1 MAEFCPECWNALNG
15 TKEQADNWLLS
26 EDLELCEGCGKWT
39 HVIVKEKKRFPF
51 SALFKNGGTSAE

>member
-1 MAEFCPECWNALNG
+1 MCKEAGNVAEEAGNVAEFCPECWNALNG

-39 HVIVKEKKRFPF
+39 H
-51 SALFKNGGTSAE
+51 GGTSAE